1 MADETAER
9 IATLGGHEADRL
21 HLRIQHRVDRDEV
34 RPDHVPVHVLERQR
48 EVVQRVEPVLEQL
61 DDLLRVVGLHSWHGV
76 RHRDNRLPVSCDM
89 GEPDSYRHPAG
100 LCITLRD
107 RRWDRGG
114 RGGLDQ
120 LKPVR
125 RTTADANDVTQV
137 MGTPGRP
144 SQLTNM
150 DDPAPLVRARL
161 SFSGLAG

>member
-1 MADETAER
+1 
-9 IATLGGHEADRL
+9 
-21 HLRIQHRVDRDEV
+21 
-34 RPDHVPVHVLERQR
+34 
-48 EVVQRVEPVLEQL
+48 
-61 DDLLRVVGLHSWHGV
+61 
-76 RHRDNRLPVSCDM
+76 M